1 MAVIPCGSKYFLTV
15 VILILTQ
22 EAIAQESDVIVSPSC
37 SSQSFRTLSQTP
49 SLTSSHL
56 SLILLPGNHSINSR
70 LSFVNKTA
78 FSLEGVSEETTFV
91 RCTIN
96 SVQNDRSVN
105 IQIQRSSRVSINK
118 ISFHG
123 CNLSISDSNNINVSN
138 TRFLNA
144 YNCVLMVYNGFN
156 ITIDL
161 SRFSNNYQVIGIH
174 DGILDLRRSK
184 NFAITRSNFT
194 NNVVIPVYSAVI
206 STEHSVGFI
215 SCCYILNNTVME
227 SYGGMVRIQ
236 DESLVFVTN
245 STFLNNNFLEFGS
258 SVILVFSST
267 ASATVISSIFRF
279 NTADRYGSAIRT
291 HSTGNA
297 TVLACEFS
305 HNRAGRNGY
314 SIKTF
319 NYDSDILIGCSQFH
333 NNSNT
338 DDTAYRDLDSN
349 VQVLSNN
356 SIGCSR
362 YAIGEAGVCICPNC
376 EGMYLHTLIRSY

>member
-56 SLILLPGNHSINSR
+56 SLILLPGNHIVNSS
-70 LSFVNKTA
+70 LSFENKAT

-105 IQIQRSSRVSINK
+105 IQIQASSRVSINK
-118 ISFHG
+118 ITFHG

-144 YNCVLMVYNGFN
+144 YNCVLMVNDGSN
-156 ITIDL
+156 ITIDR
-161 SRFSNNYQVIGIH
+161 SYFFNNYQVIGIH
-174 DGILDLRRSK
+174 DGILDLRRSN

-194 NNVVIPVYSAVI
+194 SNVVFPVHSGVI
-206 STEHSVGFI
+206 STERSAGFI
-215 SCCYILNNTVME
+215 SCCNFTNNTVMDL
-227 SYGGMVRIQ
+227 YGGMVRLK

-245 STFLNNNFLEFGS
+245 STFLSNNFLEFGGS
-258 SVILVFSST
+258 AILVFSS
-267 ASATVISSIFRF
+267 
-279 NTADRYGSAIRT
+279 IR
-291 HSTGNA
+291 
-297 TVLACEFS
+297 
-305 HNRAGRNGY
+305 
-314 SIKTF
+314 
-319 NYDSDILIGCSQFH
+319 IG
-333 NNSNT
+333 
-338 DDTAYRDLDSN
+338 
-349 VQVLSNN
+349 VG
-356 SIGCSR
+356 I
-362 YAIGEAGVCICPNC
+362 
-376 EGMYLHTLIRSY
+376 